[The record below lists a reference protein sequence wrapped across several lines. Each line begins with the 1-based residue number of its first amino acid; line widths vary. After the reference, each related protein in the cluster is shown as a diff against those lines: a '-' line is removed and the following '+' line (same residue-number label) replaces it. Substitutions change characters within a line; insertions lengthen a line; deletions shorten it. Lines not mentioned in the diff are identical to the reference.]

1 MVQKSN
7 GLRFMGGVIVIIEI
21 KREHLVLKIFNWEL
35 WDWCVHQICIGMLV
49 AS

>member
-7 GLRFMGGVIVIIEI
+7 GLRFMGGVIVFIEI
-21 KREHLVLKIFNWEL
+21 ERELPVLQIFNWEL